1 MKRHQETHDLVFYTC
16 PYCDKPPLKAR
27 SSLKK
32 HFTREHNNQIHEW
45 NTSNFMS
52 KQILRDEEKLKE
64 LRKKYF
70 EKKRLRI
77 MANDKFLENCKNMHT
92 DETSTSVDTV
102 ESLDFEDNSA
112 TVVSTSDAFIA
123 QRHNLKHS
131 NMAILN
137 GKRLKK
143 KMTDAKMNCDSKTKT
158 IILNN
163 NIQNQMNG
171 NGGDQSTIILT
182 NHPNL
187 PTNNNNI
194 YYQSNSS
201 LTVSNNN
208 NSRYN
213 SVKKQ
218 KLYNGNTWESGT
230 YPQQQQK
237 FGDGNNREVYYITT
251 SNMNQSSS
259 NSTGGSRS
267 SGTHSDESV
276 ISKSDEHEMI
286 DNLFLENL
294 DNLLDPLNE
303 NEYDGGD
310 DHAMQSV
317 NYIQETFQ
325 NSFDKIQEKLDAD
338 LEVGHE
344 QLKWEDTLKSD
355 DSSDEIM
362 SNKLLGIDEN
372 VMLI

>member
-1 MKRHQETHDLVFYTC
+1 MKRHQETHDLIFYTC
-16 PYCDKPPLKAR
+16 PYCEKPPLKAR

-52 KQILRDEEKLKE
+52 KQILRDEDKLKE

-77 MANDKFLENCKNMHT
+77 MANDKFLENCKNLHT

-102 ESLDFEDNSA
+102 ESLDFEDNL
-112 TVVSTSDAFIA
+112 STLGTSSDALIA
-123 QRHNLKHS
+123 QGNNLKQI
-131 NMAILN
+131 NTAMLN

-143 KMTDAKMNCDSKTKT
+143 KIIEAKTDCDSKTKT
-158 IILNN
+158 TFLNNNN

-171 NGGDQSTIILT
+171 NSRDQSMILKATT
-182 NHPNL
+182 NSASAA
-187 PTNNNNI
+187 NNNNI
-194 YYQSNSS
+194 YYQNSS
-201 LTVSNNN
+201 SLIVSNNKYN
-208 NSRYN
+208 NSI
-213 SVKKQ
+213 KKQ
-218 KLYNGNTWESGT
+218 KLFNGNTWQSGT
-230 YPQQQQK
+230 YIQQQQQ
-237 FGDGNNREVYYITT
+237 FDDVDNRDVYYITS
-251 SNMNQSSS
+251 SNVNQSSS
-259 NSTGGSRS
+259 NSTGGSS

-294 DNLLDPLNE
+294 DNLLDPLHG
-303 NEYDGGD
+303 NEYDGGE

>member
-1 MKRHQETHDLVFYTC
+1 
-16 PYCDKPPLKAR
+16 
-27 SSLKK
+27 
-32 HFTREHNNQIHEW
+32 
-45 NTSNFMS
+45 
-52 KQILRDEEKLKE
+52 
-64 LRKKYF
+64 
-70 EKKRLRI
+70 
-77 MANDKFLENCKNMHT
+77 MANDKFLENCKNMHHT

-102 ESLDFEDNSA
+102 ESLDLNEDNNFA
-112 TVVSTSDAFIA
+112 AVQQQQQQKNLVV
-123 QRHNLKHS
+123 
-131 NMAILN
+131 N
-137 GKRLKK
+137 GKRIKK
-143 KMTDAKMNCDSKTKT
+143 KMTDAKLNCDSKTTKT

-163 NIQNQMNG
+163 NVQNHHHHHQI
-171 NGGDQSTIILT
+171 NGGSDQSTIVLT
-182 NHPNL
+182 AA
-187 PTNNNNI
+187 NNSI
-194 YYQSNSS
+194 YYQ
-201 LTVSNNN
+201 NNN
-208 NSRYN
+208 NSMIVSKNGRYT

-218 KLYNGNTWESGT
+218 KLFNGNSWEIGA
-230 YPQQQQK
+230 YQQQQQPPQVS
-237 FGDGNNREVYYITT
+237 GGVGHNREIYYINTAT
-251 SNMNQSSS
+251 LNQSSS
-259 NSTGGSRS
+259 NSTGGS
-267 SGTHSDESV
+267 THSDESV

-294 DNLLDPLNE
+294 DNLLDPLHE
-303 NEYDGGD
+303 NEYNGDD

>member
-1 MKRHQETHDLVFYTC
+1 
-16 PYCDKPPLKAR
+16 
-27 SSLKK
+27 
-32 HFTREHNNQIHEW
+32 
-45 NTSNFMS
+45 MS
-52 KQILRDEEKLKE
+52 KQILRDEDKLKE

-102 ESLDFEDNSA
+102 ESLDFVEVDNSNTA
-112 TVVSTSDAFIA
+112 STSDAFIA
-123 QRHNLKHS
+123 QRNNNAKQHS
-131 NMAILN
+131 NLALLN

-143 KMTDAKMNCDSKTKT
+143 KMTDARMSCDSKGKT

-171 NGGDQSTIILT
+171 GGDQATTTMHVLT
-182 NHPNL
+182 PNPNL
-187 PTNNNNI
+187 PLHNNNNI
-194 YYQSNSS
+194 YYQNNSS
-201 LTVSNNN
+201 LIVS
-208 NSRYN
+208 NSRYSS

-218 KLYNGNTWESGT
+218 KLFNGSSTWDSGV
-230 YPQQQQK
+230 YPQQQHQQ
-237 FGDGNNREVYYITT
+237 FSDGNNREVYYITT

-259 NSTGGSRS
+259 HSTGGSSS

-294 DNLLDPLNE
+294 DNLLDPLNG

>member
-1 MKRHQETHDLVFYTC
+1 MKRHQETHDLIFYMC
-16 PYCDKPPLKAR
+16 PYCEKPPLKAR

-32 HFTREHNNQIHEW
+32 HFTREHNNKIHEW

-52 KQILRDEEKLKE
+52 KQILRDEAKLKE

-77 MANDKFLENCKNMHT
+77 MANDKFLENCKNLHT
-92 DETSTSVDTV
+92 DETSTSFDTV
-102 ESLDFEDNSA
+102 ESLDSEDTFALGGASCNSFA
-112 TVVSTSDAFIA
+112 ANA
-123 QRHNLKHS
+123 KHD
-131 NMAILN
+131 NIAILN
-137 GKRLKK
+137 GKRLN
-143 KMTDAKMNCDSKTKT
+143 MEMADVRTDCDSKTKT

-163 NIQNQMNG
+163 NNIKDQING
-171 NGGDQSTIILT
+171 KCHDQSAVILT
-182 NHPNL
+182 AT
-187 PTNNNNI
+187 TNNSNVTQNNNI
-194 YYQSNSS
+194 YFQNNGSFIM
-201 LTVSNNN
+201 SNNG
-208 NSRYN
+208 YTD

-218 KLYNGNTWESGT
+218 RSFNGNTWENEA
-230 YPQQQQK
+230 YLPQQQQY
-237 FGDGNNREVYYITT
+237 GDADNRDVYYITS
-251 SNMNQSSS
+251 SNVNQSSS
-259 NSTGGSRS
+259 NSTGGSNS
-267 SGTHSDESV
+267 SGTNSDESV

-294 DNLLDPLNE
+294 DNLLDPLHE
-303 NEYDGGD
+303 NEYDGGE